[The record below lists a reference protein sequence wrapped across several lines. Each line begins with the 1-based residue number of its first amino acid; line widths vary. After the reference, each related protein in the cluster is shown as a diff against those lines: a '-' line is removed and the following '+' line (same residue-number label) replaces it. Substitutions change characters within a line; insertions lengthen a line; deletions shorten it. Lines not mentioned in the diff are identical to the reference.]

1 MIQGTIQ
8 NTIYRNSNYKPDSN
22 NTNCQDNPS
31 SKQDMNNECS
41 DELDNL
47 SQSEMKAM
55 ILSMNKK
62 YKEKERQA
70 KEFQQ
75 F

>member
-1 MIQGTIQ
+1 
-8 NTIYRNSNYKPDSN
+8 
-22 NTNCQDNPS
+22 
-31 SKQDMNNECS
+31 MNNECS